1 MKKTLHIGDNNSWE
15 GSMKL
20 SMYKLAPK
28 DSFDIMAFDYSFC
41 TACLPRGL
49 SKLELERCLKGTH
62 TTLYNNLVIRFANID
77 LRAYDKIVIWHT
89 YDSNSLLLLY
99 FFSSIVEG
107 DLYHC
112 LIVSDDDTKWTG
124 GATPENLQ
132 DGFERIKLL
141 TDKERTLFNGIYSSL
156 LGTEGVPKIA
166 DGKQIICKS
175 KEFVKSLL
183 LKHLTKTPKPYA
195 RIVGETISEFPKE
208 YLFDPMYLDCLLLE
222 MIEDGE
228 LKPLRIKRDK
238 SYRPYPIGG
247 FYNRTYTYKGED
259 MSKWYGFSVVKN
271 Q

>member
-1 MKKTLHIGDNNSWE
+1 M
-15 GSMKL
+15 
-20 SMYKLAPK
+20 
-28 DSFDIMAFDYSFC
+28 
-41 TACLPRGL
+41 
-49 SKLELERCLKGTH
+49 
-62 TTLYNNLVIRFANID
+62 
-77 LRAYDKIVIWHT
+77 
-89 YDSNSLLLLY
+89 
-99 FFSSIVEG
+99 
-107 DLYHC
+107 
-112 LIVSDDDTKWTG
+112 KWTG

-141 TDKERTLFNGIYSSL
+141 TDEERTLFNEIYSSL
-156 LGTEGVPKIA
+156 LGAEGVPKIA

-208 YLFDPMYLDCLLLE
+208 YLFAPMYLDCLLLE

-247 FYNRTYTYKGED
+247 FYTKNYFYKGED
-259 MSKWYGFSVVKN
+259 MGQWYGFSVVKN